1 MANLGPRKPII
12 IPIPKSYIQN
22 IDTLVTTQPCSM
34 KIDFTSDGWGF
45 YRKTIYPYIWQGFQV
60 KLRACPIKELPI
72 TNSTDTSTAIFQT
85 ITVDFVV
92 KAVNGTASA
101 GGAFGMYFSVP
112 AVNTQ
117 TNALMKWT
125 DQGTNNP
132 KTLYTENGIDYSY
145 YSYVIYP

>member
-22 IDTLVTTQPCSM
+22 IDTLVSSQPCSM
-34 KIDFTSDGWGF
+34 KIEFTGNGWGF

-60 KLRACPIKELPI
+60 KLRACPVKELPI

-101 GGAFGMYFSVP
+101 GGAFGMYFTFP
-112 AVNTQ
+112 ANNTQ
-117 TNALMKWT
+117 TNSLIKWT
-125 DQGTNNP
+125 DSGTNNP
-132 KTLYTENGIDYSY
+132 KTLYTENGVDYSY

>member
-22 IDTLVTTQPCSM
+22 IDTLVPSQPCSM
-34 KIDFTSDGWGF
+34 KIEFTGDGWGF
-45 YRKTIYPYIWQGFQV
+45 FRKTIYPYIWQGFQV
-60 KLRACPIKELPI
+60 KLRACPVKELPI

-92 KAVNGTASA
+92 KAANGTASA
-101 GGAFGMYFSVP
+101 GGAFGMYFTFP
-112 AVNTQ
+112 ANNTQ
-117 TNALMKWT
+117 TNSLIKWT
-125 DQGTNNP
+125 DSGTNNP
-132 KTLYTENGIDYSY
+132 KTLYTENGVDYSY